1 MPGIKLA
8 AEYPGG
14 LTLNKK
20 AGFSLIELMMVIAMI
35 AIIASIAVP
44 GLISWRQ
51 KAQLGRFARDIYSGL
66 QKAKMEA
73 VRLNRDCTVSF
84 NQGACDYVLY
94 LDGNNDQIWDGSPAE
109 TAIQC
114 ISNADYPGVQSVGLD
129 DFPADGA
136 VRYIIFGANGIPKD
150 RDGALAKGGI
160 RMSNGS
166 HEAIV
171 TISFTGNIVIEKN
184 AQ

>member
-1 MPGIKLA
+1 LLLNC
-8 AEYPGG
+8 PGG
-14 LTLNKK
+14 LTLSKK
-20 AGFSLIELMMVIAMI
+20 SGFSLIELMMVIAMI
-35 AIIASIAVP
+35 AIIVSIAVP
-44 GLISWRQ
+44 GFISWRQ
-51 KAQLGRFARDIYSGL
+51 KAQLGRFARDIYSSF

-73 VRLNRDCTVSF
+73 VRQNRDCTVSF

-94 LDGNNDQIWDGSPAE
+94 LDGNNDQTWDGSPDE
-109 TAIQC
+109 PAIQC
-114 ISNADYPGVQSVGLD
+114 LTNADYPGVQTVALD
-129 DFPADGA
+129 DFPVNGAD
-136 VRYIIFGANGIPKD
+136 RYIIFGANGIPKD

-166 HEAIV
+166 HEAMV